1 MLACY
6 HVAQSS
12 CSETQRAKRIA
23 TSLSLLALLATI
35 LLGGSA
41 FGAIPLDRQEY
52 GPPDGVRRMLRVL
65 EAPERAEVQD
75 GRHVVAQIRL
85 KPRRCDYSGA
95 DLSAAHA
102 MLRAAGFRSIRY
114 LGSTQISTICT
125 KYVHVTACRG
135 RLRHRVDVQFMRHY
149 GRNDGIAGVT
159 RQGFCL
165 PPRRVPGLPT
175 RRLMGPGS

>member
-1 MLACY
+1 MSASY

-12 CSETQRAKRIA
+12 GSEAQRGKRIT
-23 TSLSLLALLATI
+23 TSVSLLALLASI
-35 LLGGSA
+35 LLAGSA
-41 FGAIPLDRQEY
+41 FGAVPLDGQEY

-65 EAPERAEVQD
+65 DAPKRGDVRN
-75 GRHVVAQIRL
+75 GRHGVAQIRL

-95 DLSAAHA
+95 DVTAARA

-149 GRNDGIAGVT
+149 GRNDGIVDVT
-159 RQGFCL
+159 RQGFCF
-165 PPRRVPGLPT
+165 PPRRVPGLPV
-175 RRLMGPGS
+175 R